1 MATGERSLPQST
13 IDRLED
19 QIAWYDRRSGYAQRM
34 YKGLK
39 LSTLG
44 AAALIPLL
52 AGLSATPWITGIV
65 GALVVVLEGIQ
76 QLNQYHDRWIAYRS
90 TAEALKHEK
99 YLHAG
104 SAGPYAGAQNP
115 DQLLAE
121 RVESLI
127 SQEHAKWVSIEEQK
141 PSKDSGARA

>member
-1 MATGERSLPQST
+1 MPEASL
-13 IDRLED
+13 DRLED
-19 QIAWYDRRSGYAQRM
+19 QIAWYDQRSGYSQRM

-39 LSTLG
+39 LATLG
-44 AAALIPLL
+44 AAALVPLL
-52 AGLSATPWITGIV
+52 AGLSPTPWLTGIL
-65 GALVVVLEGIQ
+65 GALVVLLEGIQ
-76 QLNQYHDRWIAYRS
+76 QLNQYHDRWLGYRS

-99 YLHAG
+99 YLHAAF
-104 SAGPYAGAQNP
+104 AGPYAGAQHP

-127 SQEHAKWVSIEEQK
+127 SQEHAKWVSVEEQK